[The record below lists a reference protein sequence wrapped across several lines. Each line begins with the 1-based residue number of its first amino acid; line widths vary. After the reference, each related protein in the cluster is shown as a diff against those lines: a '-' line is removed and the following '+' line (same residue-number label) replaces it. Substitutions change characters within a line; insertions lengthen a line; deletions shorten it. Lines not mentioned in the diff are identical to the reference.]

1 MDEQR
6 YADKLVREFFYALPH
21 NGLLNH
27 GINCID
33 DRWSEA
39 NKCALIALQHIRK
52 AAADNPKYDYDKVEE
67 EINKL
72 K

>member
-1 MDEQR
+1 
-6 YADKLVREFFYALPH
+6 LPH

-52 AAADNPKYDYDKVEE
+52 SAADNPKYDYDKVEE